1 MKPTKSLVAALSVMV
16 LASCAGAQR
25 PTGTTSGTGE
35 STPTVTT
42 SQGQS
47 KAAAAIVFNRWAS
60 ETDHALLKIDLEGS
74 NEQLILEVGD
84 GAALSPDGTRFVSA
98 VEASDGRVA
107 PAMFDFDGSGF
118 AVLPL
123 PDPRIN
129 LAGGT
134 WFPDGTRL
142 VTGAWDDSDPS
153 RDGLYSFRASDGG
166 DLVRLTDP
174 GTSQDYEIAFSPD
187 GTKIL
192 LTRAIPPVRHGG
204 PMQLMTMNVDGSG
217 LQRVNPPGTT
227 AGLTSLGIESS
238 ASWSPD
244 GRVAFVASDGS
255 YWDDRR
261 AVFVANADGT
271 GAERITPWNE
281 TLSAQWSPD
290 GEWIAYDT
298 SASSGPHQLFVVRPD
313 GTDPTPLTS
322 SENDVFSFGPTWS
335 PDGTKLLFVRGDD
348 FTATDLW
355 VVNADGTGLARVT
368 HRPSEYN
375 GYGWLP
381 SAG

>member
-1 MKPTKSLVAALSVMV
+1 MNRAKSLVVVLSVIG
-16 LASCAGAQR
+16 LSSCSGSEGPTR
-25 PTGTTSGTGE
+25 PS
-35 STPTVTT
+35 STDVEPSPAVTT
-42 SQGQS
+42 AQGLTE
-47 KAAAAIVFNRWAS
+47 AAAVIVFNRWAS
-60 ETDHALLKIDLEGS
+60 ETDRALLKIDLEGT
-74 NEQLILEVGD
+74 NEQLILEVRE

-98 VEASDGRVA
+98 VEAPDGRIA

-123 PDPRIN
+123 PDPTIN

-142 VTGAWDDSDPS
+142 LTGAWDNSDKS
-153 RDGLYSFRASDGG
+153 RDGLYSYRADDGG

-174 GTSQDYEIAFSPD
+174 SPSQDYEIAFSPD

-192 LTRAIPPVRHGG
+192 FTRAIPPYDHSG
-204 PMQLMTMNVDGSG
+204 PMKLMTMNVDGSG
-217 LQRVNPPGTT
+217 MQRVNPPGTM
-227 AGLTSLGIESS
+227 AGLTSLGIVSS

-271 GAERITPWNE
+271 GAERITSWNE

-290 GEWIAYDT
+290 GEWIAYDRAT
-298 SASSGPHQLFVVRPD
+298 PSGPHDLFIVHPN
-313 GTDPTPLTS
+313 GTGPTRVTS

-335 PDGTKLLFVRGDD
+335 PDGTQLLFVRGDD

-355 VVNADGTGLARVT
+355 VVNADGTGPAQVT
-368 HRPSEYN
+368 HEPSEYN

-381 SAG
+381 QAG